1 MSVSEPPAVSAPAPD
16 AAAVSG
22 QVYAGGVEP
31 LQIAA
36 AVWALGVMAMLI
48 YGAASYIRLRRRL
61 VGSIALEGNIRLAD
75 GAESP
80 FVLGIFRPKI
90 YLPSDIGEGERE
102 YVVLHERQHIRRGDH
117 VVKALAFLALSLHWF
132 NPMAWLSFVL
142 AGRDMEMSCDEA
154 VLKKLGEGVRADY
167 SASLLR
173 FAAGRRSVLAVPLAF
188 GESGIK
194 GRIKNLLRWRRPR
207 AWISAA
213 AAMLCAVVLAACAM
227 NPAADPNGLRRG
239 EYGTAQDIGYCME
252 RAMGGGFAD
261 MDAEILQQILDANP
275 GRIRIEGEVVLARMS
290 GDGRAAYVFLLNE
303 GAEDDF
309 TGYRN
314 AALSAGVTLLEPGG
328 SIETDPESLT
338 SFARLN
344 MTNGTVLLFGQD
356 RPGVLGR
363 FALYNIFWEYLN
375 GEDRPDYFE
384 DAVSRGISFDVSAV
398 DNAHRGELYPPR
410 VRRRQRDD
418 TAHARAGGRDTVARL
433 RPRVACAR

>member
-1 MSVSEPPAVSAPAPD
+1 MLSWLDGVFATVLNMSIAAAVITLAVLLARLLLRRAPKSFSYALWAVVLFRLLCPVSVSSAVSLLGLLDAPAQENTQLHHGDRVLCAASSAAASAPPVSVSAPPAVSAPAPD

-213 AAMLCAVVLAACAM
+213 AAMLCARRARR
-227 NPAADPNGLRRG
+227 LRH
-239 EYGTAQDIGYCME
+239 E
-252 RAMGGGFAD
+252 
-261 MDAEILQQILDANP
+261 P
-275 GRIRIEGEVVLARMS
+275 GR
-290 GDGRAAYVFLLNE
+290 
-303 GAEDDF
+303 
-309 TGYRN
+309 
-314 AALSAGVTLLEPGG
+314 
-328 SIETDPESLT
+328 
-338 SFARLN
+338 
-344 MTNGTVLLFGQD
+344 
-356 RPGVLGR
+356 
-363 FALYNIFWEYLN
+363 
-375 GEDRPDYFE
+375 
-384 DAVSRGISFDVSAV
+384 
-398 DNAHRGELYPPR
+398 
-410 VRRRQRDD
+410 
-418 TAHARAGGRDTVARL
+418 
-433 RPRVACAR
+433 